1 MTGEVHPNIALIM
14 QLDTGDLAAKPDLF
28 ADGFVWRYF
37 NPKLP
42 ELQGEYAGLEGLK
55 AFFEKLATRSRG
67 TFSIE
72 PVSIT
77 PFGEELVVT
86 HTRNTLAMDHETITI
101 DAVVVWRIVDGRLAE
116 AFDIPSAYTLAKP
129 Q

>member
-1 MTGEVHPNIALIM
+1 MTEDLHPNIALIM
-14 QLDTGDLAAKPDLF
+14 QLDTRDLSAKPDLF

-42 ELQGEYAGLEGLK
+42 ELEGEYVGVEGLN
-55 AFFEKLATRSRG
+55 AFFEKLAVRSSG
-67 TFSIE
+67 TFSIQ

-86 HTRNTLAMDHETITI
+86 HTRNTLAIEDEAITI
-101 DAVVVWRIVDGRLAE
+101 DAVVVWRIVSGRLAE
-116 AFDIPSAYTLAKP
+116 AFDIPSAYTLAKA